1 MLQAINP
8 DGARA
13 DSPTMSRSALLAFV
27 LCSVA
32 MIAEGFDTYGVGYV
46 GPALVKEWGLSHAVV
61 GQLYA
66 VGVVA
71 SLFGT
76 LGLGALSDW
85 IGRKWLLVAATI
97 GFGLATVWSAM
108 APNLH
113 VLMISRFLAGLG
125 LGASVPC
132 AMALASSQTP
142 ARFRATVPVLMS
154 ACIGLGSVVAGLSA
168 AAVMPRFGWRGIMYV
183 GAVFPI
189 LVAVLMAPLLTES
202 RALAAAVVGPV
213 RVVRPPWRDLLR
225 PRMLLIILTVTLGLI
240 ANYTVTFFFGFWLPT
255 LVASAATDVRTVG
268 LATALIKTASVFGSV
283 TLGVLMD
290 RFGVR
295 RTLPFAFVA
304 AAIVLVATVNDSHQ
318 LAALVLSL
326 GVASFFLDGA
336 FSGIIGF
343 GAIVFPPSIRGS
355 GIGITVSIGRLLGGT
370 FGPMLGGVLL
380 GRGLPV
386 KAVCAVFAGPL
397 LVAAVMVALAAWL
410 SERENRP
417 A

>member
-1 MLQAINP
+1 MLQTINL
-8 DGARA
+8 DSARA
-13 DSPTMSRSALLAFV
+13 DSPAISRGALLAFT

-32 MIAEGFDTYGVGYV
+32 MIAEGFDTYGIGYV
-46 GPALVKEWGLSHAVV
+46 GPALVKEWGLSRGVV

-85 IGRKWLLVAATI
+85 IGRKWLLVAATV
-97 GFGLATVWSAM
+97 GFGLATVWSAL

-113 VLMISRFLAGLG
+113 ILMVSRFLAGLG

-168 AAVMPRFGWRGIMYV
+168 AAVMPRFGWRGVMYV

-189 LVAVLMAPLLTES
+189 LVAVLMAPLLTEA
-202 RALAAAVVGPV
+202 RALAAAAVGPIRMV
-213 RVVRPPWRDLLR
+213 KPPWRDLLR

-255 LVASAATDVRTVG
+255 LVGSAATDVRTVG
-268 LATALIKTASVFGSV
+268 LATALIKTMSLFGSV

-290 RFGVR
+290 RFGSG

-304 AAIVLVATVNDSHQ
+304 AAVVLVATINDSRQ

-343 GAIVFPPSIRGS
+343 GAIVFPPPVRGS

-386 KAVCAVFAGPL
+386 KAVCAVFACPL
-397 LVAAVMVALAAWL
+397 LIAAAMVALAAWL
-410 SERENRP
+410 SEREARLS
-417 A
+417 